1 MLNAP
6 LFVWLRLLGVAVGV
20 IVCALSLMLLFV
32 CVTRPGMAFA
42 IAGLALGGAMILGAI
57 AIEQPSK
64 SWRRA
69 ALCCLST
76 WAIVTAWLWA
86 QAPDGHTSPQS
97 QVQHRFLN
105 GQWTFS
111 EHALGNLL
119 PEIDQFRLGFKLVPA
134 IDPLFTHQQGERLAG
149 WTSAI
154 YDELEADP
162 NFHALGSVMPLAY
175 DELWGQEFDRGH
187 YLLYQPK
194 GGSSRPKPALIFL
207 HGSGGNFKAY
217 SWILSQVA
225 DELGMVLIAPTFGM
239 GNWRE
244 PATSRLI
251 GSALQ
256 DAKKIASID
265 LDQVHLMGLSNG
277 GLGVSQA
284 GFRLGKQLRS
294 LCFVSPVFER
304 MTIGTP
310 EFTALWAGRP
320 VLVLSGNQDDR
331 VPIDYVQDSVKMM
344 ESTKIDVHFKNVAD
358 ADHFMLFS
366 HRQQVVQ
373 TIIEWLRP
381 QLKTTPAS
389 S

>member
-1 MLNAP
+1 MDHSP
-6 LFVWLRLLGVAVGV
+6 LSVVLRIFGVAVGAIAFV
-20 IVCALSLMLLFV
+20 LSLMLLLA
-32 CVTRPGMAFA
+32 CGTTAGLGFA
-42 IAGLALGGAMILGAI
+42 IAGTALGCAMILASI
-57 AIEQPSK
+57 AIERPAR

-69 ALCCLST
+69 ATSCLGVWT
-76 WAIVTAWLWA
+76 VLTVWLWV
-86 QAPDGHTSPQS
+86 QAPDGHMTPSS
-97 QVQHRFLN
+97 HIQHRFSN
-105 GQWTFS
+105 GEWTFQR
-111 EHALGNLL
+111 HALGNML

-162 NFHALGSVMPLAY
+162 DFRALGSVMPLAY

-239 GNWRE
+239 GNWHE
-244 PATSRLI
+244 PGTSRLI

-344 ESTKIDVHFKNVAD
+344 ESAKIDVHFKNVAD